1 MAKRKATSEKLLGN
15 SPWGEGGIFNLY
27 INTRTEMKAKIISLD
42 MQPSLLHVFSNAW
55 AVNSGTHNV
64 FDQSSMITD
73 TSYLN
78 NV

>member
-1 MAKRKATSEKLLGN
+1 MVKTKATSEKLLGN
-15 SPWGEGGIFNLY
+15 FPWGEGGIFNLY

-42 MQPSLLHVFSNAW
+42 MQPSLLHFFSNAW
-55 AVNSGTHNV
+55 AVNSGTQNV
-64 FDQSSMITD
+64 FDQTSMITD